1 MNRFSIMLLLLL
13 GASRVHAQQKLNL
26 NACEAAFRKNNLA
39 LLAEQYNIDAAKADV
54 VQAKIWALPYASGE
68 LNLLNPQNNR
78 FLDAGK
84 RGQKALA
91 IQQLL
96 YLGHKKQKE
105 VEFARQ
111 NIEIAQNQF
120 EQLVRTLLQQLRQSF
135 YTIYFEQQKYES
147 LHTQITNIDTLAAA
161 YQQQVN
167 LGNIPLR
174 DLVRLQSLS
183 LSLKN
188 DLLDIQKNINDQQE
202 QLRIITGINEFIQ
215 PVADDLALNQR
226 LSQTTLPGID
236 SLFNILLQKNTEY
249 LSMQLLVTNNTLFLK
264 WQQSL
269 AIPDLSAGV
278 SYDQR
283 GGAFQNQ
290 INVTMGIPIPLWNQ
304 NKGNIQRAAIQLDQA
319 KTLQQYKQN
328 ELKNALALAIDAW
341 KQQQSQYQ
349 QFTGIGDQ
357 NLQSVYGGILQNF
370 QKRNVSLLEFTD
382 FMESYSQ
389 HTLQTNELKKRIILA
404 CETINHLVNEK
415 IL

>member
-1 MNRFSIMLLLLL
+1 
-13 GASRVHAQQKLNL
+13 
-26 NACEAAFRKNNLA
+26 
-39 LLAEQYNIDAAKADV
+39 DV